1 MGPTVTRNDELHR
14 YEIRVDGELAG
25 FTEYKP
31 LSSQLAFVHTE
42 TDPKFGGQGLG
53 SILVGA
59 ALDDVRSQG
68 IGVLP
73 FCPFVHGFIDK
84 HPEYLDLVPS
94 WARARFGFPLVEEST
109 D

>member
-1 MGPTVTRNDELHR
+1 MATTVTNKTERHR
-14 YEIRVDGELAG
+14 YEIDVDGELGG
-25 FTEYKP
+25 FSVYEA
-31 LSSQLAFVHTE
+31 LNSQLAFVHTE
-42 TDPKFGGQGLG
+42 IDPKFGGQGLG
-53 SILVGA
+53 SILVRE
-59 ALDDVRSQG
+59 ALDDVRSRG

-94 WARARFGFPLVEEST
+94 WARARFGFPLVEESS